1 MKIDAETL
9 KNRSFSIFR
18 IFCFFWYLPSWA
30 RRCVWLL
37 EQTLPKK
44 LLGLSEGFA
53 LAFQNMWPGRQW
65 TG

>member
-37 EQTLPKK
+37 EQTLPK
-44 LLGLSEGFA
+44 SC
-53 LAFQNMWPGRQW
+53 
-65 TG
+65 